1 MLHKS
6 GLNLK
11 RLTIYTLVILLMFSW
26 MIGPAGT
33 TAVEYGSFIVRG
45 SSSETAAGV
54 VESYG
59 GVVTSHLK
67 IINGVGALL
76 PFHRLSEIAADPA
89 GLIITPNALVKAA
102 DEGFFDPIWPET
114 DYPNV
119 VGADLVWEGIEID
132 DEFIPGVTG
141 EGVTVAVLDTGMS
154 NHQAV
159 IRDIYGVKGRVVGWK
174 DFVDG
179 RPNLYDPNGHGT
191 HVAGIIGA
199 TQIGTDEEWNG
210 VAPGVNLFPVR
221 VLNRYGE
228 GTYEQVIQG
237 IEWVVDHKE
246 ALNVGVMNLSLV
258 ALAQSPY
265 WADPLNLAV
274 MRAWAEGIV
283 VVAAAGNGGPDPMTI
298 GVPGNV
304 PYVITV
310 GAFTDNYTPFDWN
323 DDYLAP
329 FSAAGPT
336 LDGFVKPDV
345 VAPGSRMVAPMNPG
359 AQLALNYP
367 DHKVNPQYFSM
378 AGTSQAAAVVSGI
391 AAMILD
397 HYQDLDPPLTPD
409 QVKFRIMVTA
419 LPWIDIEEPL
429 DENSVAN
436 APAGYSMWQQGAGRV
451 NAVDAVF
458 APDDFSG
465 PMYGNANFGLDISL
479 ELIEV
484 DEDENL
490 YPTHYQGWSCF
501 DGYNFRLMNPPPDP
515 DLEPSPYCEDLLS
528 SPSGY
533 GVWSGDW
540 MNPPFTGG
548 YGVWSGGYGV
558 WSGGYG
564 VWSGGYGVWSGGYGV
579 WSGGYGV
586 ETGGYGVWS
595 GGYGVWSG
603 GYGVWS
609 GGYGVWSGYFGEED
623 FYNSFIAGDAP
634 LSTVTSLGD
643 WVEGP

>member
-67 IINGVGALL
+67 IINGVGAHL
-76 PFHRLSEIAADPA
+76 PLHRLSEIAADPA

-159 IRDIYGVKGRVVGWK
+159 IRDIYGIKGRVVGWK

-179 RPNLYDPNGHGT
+179 RPKLYDPNGHGT

-237 IEWVVDHKE
+237 IDWVVDHKE

-359 AQLALNYP
+359 AQLALTYP
-367 DHKVNPQYFSM
+367 DNKVNPQYFSM

-397 HYQDLDPPLTPD
+397 HNPVLNPD
-409 QVKFRIMVTA
+409 QVKYRIMKTA
-419 LPWIDIEEPL
+419 LPWINIVFDDQGDPDL
-429 DENSVAN
+429 TASTAV
-436 APAGYSMWQQGAGRV
+436 YSMWQQGAGRV
-451 NAVDAVF
+451 NAYDAVL
-458 APDDFSG
+458 
-465 PMYGNANFGLDISL
+465 ANENEEANLGLDIQADL
-479 ELIEV
+479 TGTNPQ
-484 DEDENL
+484 D
-490 YPTHYQGWSCF
+490 HYQGFTCY
-501 DGYNFRLMNPPPDP
+501 YNFEFRLMNPATI
-515 DLEPSPYCEDLLS
+515 LTEPICDDLLIS
-528 SPSGY
+528 DNGY
-533 GVWSGDW
+533 GA
-540 MNPPFTGG
+540 
-548 YGVWSGGYGV
+548 WSGGYGA

-564 VWSGGYGVWSGGYGV
+564 AWSGGYGAWSGGYGA
-579 WSGGYGV
+579 WSGGYGA
-586 ETGGYGVWS
+586 WS
-595 GGYGVWSG
+595 GGYGAWSG
-603 GYGVWS
+603 GYGAWS
-609 GGYGVWSGYFGEED
+609 GGYGAWSGGYGAWSGGYGAWSGTIFGTPEIVSNFENGTGPND
-623 FYNSFIAGDAP
+623 PNTAAA
-634 LSTVTSLGD
+634 LGD
-643 WVEGP
+643 WVEDLQP